1 MHFKAVTG
9 IPSRSPVP
17 PDPMALDD
25 THSLRVALVGYGEVG
40 TIFGA
45 ALVQRGV
52 AGVTAFDIK
61 VSDAAWA
68 EEARA
73 RASRDGVILADSLA
87 AALADAGLAICA
99 VTAAQTLE
107 AARAIATACRKE
119 AFVLDVNSASPR
131 TKKACAAIVNGAG
144 ARYVEAAV
152 MSSVPPHGLR
162 SPMSLGGP
170 HGKALHPLLGQLGF
184 VADAGSPDYGVVSAI
199 KLCRSVVIKGLE
211 ALAVES
217 LLTARRYGVEDAVLA
232 SLVETFPG
240 MKWDQQAD
248 YLWRRVYQHGRRRAE
263 EMREAAVTVADAG
276 LAPRMASA
284 TADVQAWVAAQRASG
299 AFEGLEKESPWQR
312 LADRIPRDG

>member
-1 MHFKAVTG
+1 MVLDEND
-9 IPSRSPVP
+9 SP
-17 PDPMALDD
+17 
-25 THSLRVALVGYGEVG
+25 RVALVGYGEVG

-45 ALVQRGV
+45 ALAQRGV
-52 AGVTAFDIK
+52 RGVAAFDIK
-61 VSDAAWA
+61 VSDASWA
-68 EEARA
+68 AEARA
-73 RASRDGVILADSLA
+73 RASRDGVVLADSLA
-87 AALADAGLAICA
+87 AALADAGLVICA

-107 AARAIATACRKE
+107 AARAIAAACRKE

-152 MSSVPPHGLR
+152 MSSVPPYGLR
-162 SPMSLGGP
+162 APMSLGGP
-170 HGKALHPLLGQLGF
+170 HAAGLHPLLGQLGF
-184 VADAGSPDYGVVSAI
+184 DAEAGSAEYGVVSAI

-240 MKWDQQAD
+240 MKWDRQAD

-276 LAPRMASA
+276 LAPRMATA
-284 TADVQAWVAAQRASG
+284 TADVQAWVAGQRANG
-299 AFEGLEKESPWQR
+299 AFEGLENESPWQR
-312 LADRIPRDG
+312 LADRIPREG